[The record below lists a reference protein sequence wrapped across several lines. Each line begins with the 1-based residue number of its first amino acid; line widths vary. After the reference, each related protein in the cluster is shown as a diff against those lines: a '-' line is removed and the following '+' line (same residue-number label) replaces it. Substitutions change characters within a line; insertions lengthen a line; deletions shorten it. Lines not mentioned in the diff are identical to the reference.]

1 MGRLAIIFWVN
12 QIYQIYG
19 SGTQMLSFEI
29 ILMNWGAITQTPSY
43 EDRQAARTL
52 RIRNTGTAVVQQ
64 LDEIEKQFCRD
75 QDIQGGFGLD
85 FYLLLRVPN
94 TRFKGFSMAM
104 VLSCFVPF
112 LDNTI
117 NYTSIDPK

>member
-1 MGRLAIIFWVN
+1 
-12 QIYQIYG
+12 
-19 SGTQMLSFEI
+19 
-29 ILMNWGAITQTPSY
+29 MNWGAITQTPSY

-104 VLSCFVPF
+104 VLSCFVPV